1 MTAQRRKSDS
11 YAEGLAFAARNRH
24 TEAIACYEQALR
36 EKPDDIRVLFALG
49 NTARELGMAQPAE
62 SFFRRVLAAEPG
74 RIEALVNLANL
85 LRSQGRF
92 DAAQALLAPALAAN
106 RNSPELWLT
115 LGSVYREM
123 GDADHAAEHYRE
135 ALALRH
141 DYPPALGNLAD
152 ILADCG
158 ETDEALALYDRVLKQ
173 DQQNAQARLNRAIL
187 HLLLGNLKEGWRDY
201 AARLAL
207 ADKTPARDHRLPR
220 WTGESLARMRLL
232 ITAEQGVGDQ
242 IMFAS
247 LVPEIAARAASERGS
262 VVLECEKRLMPLFAR
277 SFPELCVRPGRMET
291 RGGRTL
297 AHYDWLKA
305 EGGANAAIE
314 LGSLPRILRS
324 TIERFP
330 TPHRF
335 LVADADEARFWRN
348 TFGTDGPRIGICWRS
363 GKTGGARALQY
374 APLAAWGNFLRTL
387 PGTIVCAQYD
397 ATPDEIAELQSLS
410 GREIRV
416 PENLDQK
423 SELDRTCAMLSS
435 LDAVVSAPT
444 AVSWLAAGA
453 GVPTFKILYDT
464 CWTSFGRDFEP
475 FAPSCALISPQSRGD
490 WADTFAR
497 AAARIDDLIAK
508 R

>member
-1 MTAQRRKSDS
+1 MTAQRRKLDS
-11 YAEGLAFAARNRH
+11 YAEGLAFAAHSRH
-24 TEAIACYEQALR
+24 AEAIACYERALR

-49 NTARELGMAQPAE
+49 NTARQLGMVQPAE
-62 SFFRRVLAAEPG
+62 SFFRRVLAAEPQ
-74 RIEALVNLANL
+74 RIEAIVNLANL

-92 DAAQALLAPALAAN
+92 EAAQALLAPALAGN
-106 RNSPELWLT
+106 RDSPELWLT
-115 LGSVYREM
+115 LGSVYRET
-123 GDADHAAEHYRE
+123 GDVDRAAEHYRE
-135 ALALRH
+135 ALALKH
-141 DYPPALGNLAD
+141 DYPPALANLAD
-152 ILADCG
+152 MLADCG
-158 ETDEALALYDRVLKQ
+158 EVDEALALYDRALKR
-173 DQQNAQARLNRAIL
+173 DPQNAQARLNRAVL

-207 ADKTPARDHRLPR
+207 SDKAPACDHRLPR
-220 WTGESLARMRLL
+220 WTGGPLARTRLL

-247 LVPEIAARAASERGS
+247 LIPEIAARAASERGGI
-262 VVLECEKRLMPLFAR
+262 VLECEKRLVPLFAR
-277 SFPELCVRPGRMET
+277 SFPDVCVRPSRMEM

-305 EGGANAAIE
+305 EGGANAATEI
-314 LGSLPRILRS
+314 GSLPRILRGA
-324 TIERFP
+324 IDKFP
-330 TPHRF
+330 APHRF
-335 LVADADEARFWRN
+335 LVAGADEIERWRN
-348 TFGTDGPRIGICWRS
+348 AFGHAAPRIGICWRS
-363 GKTGGARALQY
+363 GKTGGERALQY
-374 APLAAWGNFLRTL
+374 APLAAWGHFLRNL

-397 ATPDEIAELQSLS
+397 AAQDEIAELQALG
-410 GREIRV
+410 GREICV

-423 SELDRTCAMLSS
+423 NELDRTCAMLSS

-453 GVPTFKILYDT
+453 GVPTLKILYDT

-475 FAPSCALISPQSRGD
+475 FAPSCELIGPKSRGD

-497 AAARIDDLIAK
+497 AAARIDASIAK